1 MPTKDPLAE
10 VDRDTVIEAL
20 HRYVS
25 QSSDINYLKYSL
37 VVLYELL
44 IVLVSMD
51 SGGTFALDKYGK
63 SKYGNDDWLQ
73 LVRVSNVFRHN
84 SYDNDKLKMRLRSFI
99 SSKIAIKVLVDY
111 GYPREEAIAYNHSL
125 KAVMEV
131 L

>member
-51 SGGTFALDKYGK
+51 SGGTFALDKYG
-63 SKYGNDDWLQ
+63 NDDWLQ
-73 LVRVSNVFRHN
+73 LVRVSNVFHHN